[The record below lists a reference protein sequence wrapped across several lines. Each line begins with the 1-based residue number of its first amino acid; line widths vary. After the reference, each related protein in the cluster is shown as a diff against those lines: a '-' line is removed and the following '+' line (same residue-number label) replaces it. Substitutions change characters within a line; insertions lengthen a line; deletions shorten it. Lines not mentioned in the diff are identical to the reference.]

1 MRRFGIY
8 LWRLCV
14 LVSGFVLAMVGAA
27 GFMLVIAYGGLIAQE
42 PEFVHLYGF
51 GMVALTPV
59 ITLYVASHSF
69 APAMIALL
77 IAEFWSVRD
86 SLYYMAAGGAIGAY
100 GIVEMRVRVPEFNPS
115 TIAAIIAA
123 GAVGGFIFWL
133 FAGRSAG
140 KWAEVET
147 ATYSEPE

>member
-147 ATYSEPE
+147 STYSEPE